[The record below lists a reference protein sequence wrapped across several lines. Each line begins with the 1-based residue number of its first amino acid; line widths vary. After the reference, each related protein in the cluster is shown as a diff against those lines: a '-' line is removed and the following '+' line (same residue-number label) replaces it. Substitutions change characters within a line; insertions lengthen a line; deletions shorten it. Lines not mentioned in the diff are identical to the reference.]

1 MSAIT
6 TVIFDMFNTI
16 AQDSPELWRQTLG
29 EIIAQQGLDTTP
41 EILRRAWDEGSAGFR
56 RRRLDPALPFIS
68 YMDGWADA
76 FAVAFRSLNLD
87 GHPRAASEKSIRDLG
102 YRPLWP
108 DAAAALQCIARTR
121 RIAVL
126 SNADDAY
133 LTPVVARIPADFAAV
148 ISSESARCYKPAP
161 GIFAAAV
168 AALRADPQQCAY
180 VGDRQFE
187 DVKGA
192 RSAGMAAVW
201 LNRSGA
207 PADPALPPPDAEIRS
222 LLELP
227 AILDRL
233 R

>member
-16 AQDSPELWRQTLG
+16 AQDGPELWRETLS

-56 RRRLDPALPFIS
+56 RRRLDPAVPFIS
-68 YMDGWADA
+68 YLDGWADA
-76 FAVAFRSLNLD
+76 FAVAFRSLNLRGD
-87 GHPRAASEKSIRDLG
+87 PRAASEKSIRDLG
-102 YRPLWP
+102 HRPLWP
-108 DAAAALQCIARTR
+108 DAADALQSIARTR

-133 LTPVVARIPADFAAV
+133 LAPAVARIPADFAAV
-148 ISSESARCYKPAP
+148 ISSESARCYKPAA

-168 AALRADPQQCAY
+168 AALRADPQECAY

-187 DVKGA
+187 DVQGA

-201 LNRSGA
+201 LNRLAA

-222 LLELP
+222 LRELP
-227 AILDRL
+227 DILDRL